1 MACPN
6 VPQDIDATAIGHI
19 DVEDDEVPLAVA
31 QLLQRL
37 LTAAGLGDRV
47 DRAVLLQIMPEPGPH
62 HRVIVRN
69 QYAWHSASD
78 WRGRHMRSSSIRK
91 GHSIGPLKAS
101 PYAGPLI
108 VCRRILTKSYGP
120 ASSWGSMPQQYG
132 PAGSSRKRA
141 SPVTC
146 AVPVMM
152 GVISPWS
159 RACQR

>member
-47 DRAVLLQIMPEPGPH
+47 DRPVLLQIMPGPGPH

-69 QYAWHSASD
+69 QAAWHSASD
-78 WRGRHMRSSSIRK
+78 SPGRHGRSPAIRK
-91 GHSIGPLKAS
+91 GHSRRPPTAS
-101 PYAGPLI
+101 PY
-108 VCRRILTKSYGP
+108 
-120 ASSWGSMPQQYG
+120 
-132 PAGSSRKRA
+132 
-141 SPVTC
+141 
-146 AVPVMM
+146 
-152 GVISPWS
+152 
-159 RACQR
+159 

>member
-6 VPQDIDATAIGHI
+6 VPKDIDATAIGPI

-47 DRAVLLQIMPEPGPH
+47 DRAVLLQIMPEPGLH

-78 WRGRHMRSSSIRK
+78 WRGCQVRSSSMRR
-91 GHSIGPLKAS
+91 GHSIGS
-101 PYAGPLI
+101 PESFTVRQSLDR
-108 VCRRILTKSYGP
+108 V
-120 ASSWGSMPQQYG
+120 
-132 PAGSSRKRA
+132 
-141 SPVTC
+141 
-146 AVPVMM
+146 
-152 GVISPWS
+152 
-159 RACQR
+159 